1 MDNIRFVPVPAALQ
15 NAVEEVTLK
24 DTSQL
29 MLVES
34 TDSTF

>member
-1 MDNIRFVPVPAALQ
+1 MDNIQFVPVPAALQ
-15 NAVEEVTLK
+15 NAVEEVALK